1 MKDLF
6 LITAYTPDIQ
16 RKEILRKFVKS
27 IDKKVFDIMV
37 VSHSSIPLDVIDNI
51 DYFIYDSKNPLLT
64 DIEHK
69 YSMFYTMNNFQIVS
83 TENRPFNHALAALK
97 LVTLGLSTARNEGYT
112 KVHCI
117 EYDSEIESDSEFI
130 ENSQLLDK
138 NSLVYYKTDYSPYLI
153 SFPVSFNLN
162 TINEKWFQFN
172 LEELK
177 EWVKND
183 PFKTI
188 ESYEM
193 SLLENETP
201 YNKSNKDLSEN
212 GVIIN
217 TFYSGGEDTWVTPII
232 NPNNELLLFICN
244 RPSNLPVE
252 DIDLYNVKVIVNNTN
267 YYNWDVPL
275 NTWKL
280 DSLGNFDDIKYLVI
294 LRNGERIINYN
305 FTQIDKEAYKKYNF
319 LTHLNG

>member
-6 LITAYTPDIQ
+6 LITAYTPDNQ

-27 IDKKVFDIMV
+27 INRNTFDVMV
-37 VSHSSIPLDVIDNI
+37 VSHSSIPLDVIDNV
-51 DYFIYDSKNPLLT
+51 DYFIYDSNNPLLT
-64 DIEHK
+64 NIEHK
-69 YSMFYTMNNFQIVS
+69 YTMFYNSNDFKIVS

-97 LVTLGLSTARNEGYT
+97 LVTLGLATARNEGYS

-117 EYDSEIESDSEFI
+117 EYDTELESDIEFI
-130 ENSQLLDK
+130 ENSQLLEK
-138 NSLVYYKTDYSPYLI
+138 NSLVCYKTDYSPYLI

-188 ESYEM
+188 ENYEM
-193 SLLENETP
+193 LLLANEKP
-201 YNKSNKDLSEN
+201 YEKLGRDLLKN

-232 NPNNELLLFICN
+232 NPNDELLLFILN
-244 RPSNLPVE
+244 RSSQLQVE
-252 DIDLYNVKVIVNNTN
+252 DVDLYNVKVIINNTN

-280 DSLGNFDDIKYLVI
+280 NSLGNFSDISYLTI
-294 LRNGERIINYN
+294 IRNDGRIVNYN
-305 FTQIDKEAYKKYNF
+305 FTQIDKEVYKKHNF
-319 LTHLNG
+319 LTYLNG